1 MGNHDNSFFFSF
13 RDGGKGGGGGLR
25 HCTAVIIGR
34 LQGFCRCT
42 YLSPTPVHS
51 QVKRVGSNTVTWA
64 AVELPPLTDHELTDL
79 LFFTISLCLLASVS
93 RGDEEKVSR
102 LSGGPKIKVQTPL
115 WLHLKGI
122 REWRF

>member
-1 MGNHDNSFFFSF
+1 MITVFFSF
-13 RDGGKGGGGGLR
+13 RDGGKGGGDFATVLLSSLGG
-25 HCTAVIIGR
+25 CKA
-34 LQGFCRCT
+34 FYRCT
-42 YLSPTPVHS
+42 YLSSTPVHS
-51 QVKRVGSNTVTWA
+51 QVKRAGSNAVTWA

-115 WLHLKGI
+115 WLRLKGI